1 MKFSTV
7 LGTFAL
13 STLEAYRAFASPLE
27 PGAQSLESRGTEY
40 CCLQTEIEG
49 NTQNSF
55 IAYPLPGYRG
65 MVANVDDCKI
75 FVYQSMT
82 PPSQGGCAEWGFQ
95 ARDCEKWQLPT
106 ASVQEAK
113 VCQGPVRT

>member
-40 CCLQTEIEG
+40 CCLQTEHMSSYSG
-49 NTQNSF
+49 QPTRLK
-55 IAYPLPGYRG
+55 PL
-65 MVANVDDCKI
+65 
-75 FVYQSMT
+75 
-82 PPSQGGCAEWGFQ
+82 
-95 ARDCEKWQLPT
+95 
-106 ASVQEAK
+106 
-113 VCQGPVRT
+113 

>member
-40 CCLQTEIEG
+40 CCLQTELEG

-55 IAYPLPGYRG
+55 IAYPLPGLRG
-65 MVANVDDCKI
+65 IVASADDCLI
-75 FVYQSMT
+75 IVHQTST
-82 PPSQGGCAEWGFQ
+82 PPSRGGCAEWFFE
-95 ARDCEKWQLPT
+95 ARYCQKYQLPA

-113 VCQGPVRT
+113 VCQSGHK

>member
-13 STLEAYRAFASPLE
+13 STLEAYHAYASPLA

-40 CCLQTEIEG
+40 CCLQTELEG
-49 NTQNSF
+49 NIQNSF
-55 IAYPLPGYRG
+55 IAYPLPRLQGT
-65 MVANVDDCKI
+65 VARSDDCEI
-75 FVYQSMT
+75 IVHQTST
-82 PPSQGGCAEWGFQ
+82 PPSRGGCATWFFE
-95 ARDCEKWQLPT
+95 ARNCQKYQLPA

-113 VCQGPVRT
+113 VCQSRHK